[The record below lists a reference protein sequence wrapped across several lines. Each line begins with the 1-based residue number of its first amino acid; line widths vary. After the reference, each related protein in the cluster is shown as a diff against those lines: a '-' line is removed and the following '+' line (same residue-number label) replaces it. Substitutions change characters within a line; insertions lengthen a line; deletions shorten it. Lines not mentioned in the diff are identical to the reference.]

1 MQSVHICNEHHEDQK
16 ILTPETIR
24 HKVRGASGR
33 FGKAERMDERKAVS
47 LNKLRKGYQ
56 QSRVKRKLEFKENP
70 KENETLA
77 KRVTRSL
84 KISYFSFFHRNKNIA
99 SS

>member
-1 MQSVHICNEHHEDQK
+1 MHICNEHHEDQK
-16 ILTPETIR
+16 ILTPETIQ

-56 QSRVKRKLEFKENP
+56 QSRVKRKLDMNLKKTLRKTNRLQ
-70 KENETLA
+70 NELQD
-77 KRVTRSL
+77 
-84 KISYFSFFHRNKNIA
+84 H
-99 SS
+99 